1 MPNTPAAI
9 GAGVTG
15 WCSLAPLSAE
25 DRALI
30 VSLLGAIGREIEL
43 PEAQIDAL
51 MAVSGCGPAFVFEFT
66 AALRDAGVAAGLS
79 RDQAQLLALETV
91 LGAARLMAR
100 THAQRDHL
108 RRTAAHGGPRLPRHD
123 AGNRPCRQGALRG
136 TQPGRL
142 IGLFPSPGIPHAPP
156 AMSPLSGR
164 ILVTGGAGFI
174 GSALVWALN
183 QRGLTNIV
191 ITDLLGSDEKWR
203 NLAPLRFADY
213 LEAGEFRRRLRESPA
228 SLGTFSCVFHL
239 GACSATTERNASY
252 LIDNNFEYTK
262 ELARWAVSTG
272 ARFIYASSA
281 ATYGDGSR
289 GMDDR
294 LADLSQLRPLNMYG
308 YSKHLFDLWADREG
322 LLNRIVGVKYFNVF
336 GPNEDHKGEMRSLV
350 HKAFQQIQSTGI
362 VQLFRSHRPDFR
374 DGEQQRDFLYVKDA
388 VEMTLHFA
396 DRAPEVGGLFNLGSG
411 QANTWLTLARA
422 LFTALQREP
431 RIEFIDMPEV
441 LRGKYQYFTLA
452 DIGKLRASGYAREMT
467 PLSEAVRDYVQ
478 GHLVTQRHLG
488 E

>member
-1 MPNTPAAI
+1 
-9 GAGVTG
+9 
-15 WCSLAPLSAE
+15 
-25 DRALI
+25 
-30 VSLLGAIGREIEL
+30 
-43 PEAQIDAL
+43 
-51 MAVSGCGPAFVFEFT
+51 
-66 AALRDAGVAAGLS
+66 
-79 RDQAQLLALETV
+79 
-91 LGAARLMAR
+91 
-100 THAQRDHL
+100 
-108 RRTAAHGGPRLPRHD
+108 
-123 AGNRPCRQGALRG
+123 
-136 TQPGRL
+136 
-142 IGLFPSPGIPHAPP
+142 
-156 AMSPLSGR
+156 MSPLSGR

-183 QRGLTNIV
+183 RRGLTNIV

-203 NLAPLRFADY
+203 NLTPLRFADY
-213 LEAGEFRRRLRESPA
+213 LEAGEFRRQLRESPA

-252 LIDNNFEYTK
+252 LIDNNLEYTK
-262 ELARWAVSTG
+262 ELARWALNIG

-308 YSKHLFDLWADREG
+308 YSKHLFDVWADREG

-411 QANTWLTLARA
+411 QANTWLALARA
-422 LFTALQREP
+422 LFGALQREP
-431 RIEFIDMPEV
+431 RIEFIDMPEL

-478 GHLVTQRHLG
+478 GHLVTQRRLG